1 MIMKMTPEERKAWRQ
16 KLSAITDDEFMAMD
30 ETEFRA
36 RFRERLHHRLEIQ
49 TYAAAYRKQR
59 LNPTQADYAKRLVGI
74 WEKRGLPLDAPEY
87 RFAKTLIGFADC
99 LARGEQIDL
108 SAFAPA
114 PVTPQ
119 EAAAFT
125 RILMERRSVREF
137 KSDTVPDE
145 LIDKILNAGLWAAHA
160 CNLQSIRYLVVRES
174 KVPGMFR
181 GSDVPGGPVHLV
193 ICQDMRV
200 YRANRFMPEKNIL
213 LDAGAAGQNI
223 VLAAYAYGLDSVW
236 LTFNETS
243 EIRQRLREYFKL
255 PDYIE
260 IVTYIDVGYGDQT
273 PCPPYRQSVEDC
285 IIGRTPLE

>member
-1 MIMKMTPEERKAWRQ
+1 MSLTPEERKKWRQ
-16 KLSAITDDEFMAMD
+16 KLSSLTDEDFIAMS

-36 RFRERLHHRLEIQ
+36 RFRERLHHTLEIQ
-49 TYAAAYRKQR
+49 TYSAAYRKQK
-59 LNPTQADYAKRLVGI
+59 LKPSQADYAKRLVNV
-74 WEKRGLPLDAPEY
+74 WEKRGLSLEAPEY
-87 RFAKTLIGFADC
+87 CFAKTLIGFADR
-99 LARGEQIDL
+99 LACGEEIDL
-108 SAFAPA
+108 SNFAPA
-114 PVTPQ
+114 PVTPE

-137 KSDTVPDE
+137 TDDIVSDEV
-145 LIDKILNAGLWAAHA
+145 IDKVLNAGLWAAHA

-174 KVPGMFR
+174 VAPGMFQ

-200 YRANRFMPEKNIL
+200 YEANRFMPDKNIL

-223 VLAAYAYGLDSVW
+223 VLAAFAYGLDGVW

-260 IVTYIDVGYGDQT
+260 IVTYVDVGYGDQT
-273 PCPPYRQSVEDC
+273 PCPPYRNSVEAC
-285 IIGRTPLE
+285 VIGRTPL